1 MFGTS
6 LTYSTCAEAEGGD
19 GRVHTA
25 GDDVEAV
32 AVMLLRGRNPIAVRL
47 RPNQG
52 EGDLDV
58 FAPAQAGFR
67 NGGVV
72 DQRKRHRQS
81 LTSSE
86 TARPRG
92 CQWRPYRP
100 TVMTTIAGDT

>member
-1 MFGTS
+1 MATVECTRQSGN
-6 LTYSTCAEAEGGD
+6 G
-19 GRVHTA
+19 
-25 GDDVEAV
+25 VEAV
-32 AVMLLRGRNPIAVRL
+32 AVMLRCSRNPIAVRL

-58 FAPAQAGFR
+58 FAPAQAGFK

-72 DQRKRHRQS
+72 DQLGRHRHR

-92 CQWRPYRP
+92 CRRRPYRP
-100 TVMTTIAGDT
+100 TAMTTIAGDT